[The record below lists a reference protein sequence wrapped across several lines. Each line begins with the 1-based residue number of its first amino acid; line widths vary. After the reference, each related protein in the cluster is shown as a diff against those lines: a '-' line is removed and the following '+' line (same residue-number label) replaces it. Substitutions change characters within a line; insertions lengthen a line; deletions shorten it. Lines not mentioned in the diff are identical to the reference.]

1 MSSGI
6 RILPPSFLTT
16 SICNFLL
23 TPNLFCSVLSFSHS
37 CAATQSELFRTETI
51 KRCLNPV
58 FGKTVRSEL
67 LPRSLLKEGCL
78 KLRVIDEERYAN
90 DVCLGEVA
98 IALRKISPLGKGE
111 EFFEAVSAPEKMK
124 KKKDSTDSKMMECE
138 NGESSSSAT
147 SAVPQIRVNGAE
159 KSLDEELVV
168 AEAGE
173 QPGSQISTYTLFPIK
188 EVSEKGGG
196 EWKRMRLKRRDK
208 RKGIKVVE
216 CTAVLN

>member
-1 MSSGI
+1 M
-6 RILPPSFLTT
+6 
-16 SICNFLL
+16 
-23 TPNLFCSVLSFSHS
+23 
-37 CAATQSELFRTETI
+37 
-51 KRCLNPV
+51 
-58 FGKTVRSEL
+58 RSEL

-78 KLRVIDEERYAN
+78 KLRVMDEERYAN

-111 EFFEAVSAPEKMK
+111 ECWEAVSAPEK
-124 KKKDSTDSKMMECE
+124 KKDNTGSKVECE
-138 NGESSSSAT
+138 NGESSST

-159 KSLDEELVV
+159 KSFDEELVV

-188 EVSEKGGG
+188 EVSEKEG

-208 RKGIKVVE
+208 KER
-216 CTAVLN
+216 N

>member
-6 RILPPSFLTT
+6 RILPPSLLAT
-16 SICNFLL
+16 SICNFFL

-51 KRCLNPV
+51 KRSLNPV

-78 KLRVIDEERYAN
+78 KLRVMDEERYAN

-111 EFFEAVSAPEKMK
+111 ECWEAVSAPLPEKMK
-124 KKKDSTDSKMMECE
+124 KKKDSTDLKMVECE
-138 NGESSSSAT
+138 NGESSST

-188 EVSEKGGG
+188 EVSEKGGENG
-196 EWKRMRLKRRDK
+196 RE
-208 RKGIKVVE
+208 
-216 CTAVLN
+216 

>member
-1 MSSGI
+1 M
-6 RILPPSFLTT
+6 
-16 SICNFLL
+16 
-23 TPNLFCSVLSFSHS
+23 
-37 CAATQSELFRTETI
+37 
-51 KRCLNPV
+51 
-58 FGKTVRSEL
+58 RSEL

-78 KLRVIDEERYAN
+78 KLRVMDEERYAN

-111 EFFEAVSAPEKMK
+111 ECWEAVSAPEKM

-138 NGESSSSAT
+138 NGESSST

-196 EWKRMRLKRRDK
+196 ENGR
-208 RKGIKVVE
+208 E
-216 CTAVLN
+216 